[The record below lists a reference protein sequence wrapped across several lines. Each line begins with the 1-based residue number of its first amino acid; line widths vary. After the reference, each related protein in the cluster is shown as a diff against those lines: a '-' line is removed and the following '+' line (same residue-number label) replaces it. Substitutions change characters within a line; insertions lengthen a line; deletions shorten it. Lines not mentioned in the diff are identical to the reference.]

1 MTRRVRNLVIAG
13 VGVLLL
19 IGIGTA
25 RGGMGARDEGVTV
38 FAEDRGSGTEFAGS
52 ADFAD
57 DSVTDEFAER
67 ELGTTAPRQGRGVTV
82 GGGGGATGGG
92 GGGDLA
98 AGAAEEADA
107 GADFGADSSAAAP
120 LPPIPDSERIIKDG
134 RVEVEV
140 PKGGFDRAFAAVLG
154 LAEKVGG
161 QIANS
166 QSSRDE
172 DRASGEVT
180 IRVPVQRF
188 EQLLASADGIG
199 TVEHRQI
206 TSQDV
211 SGEYVD
217 LQARVRHLQA
227 QEQFYLGLLGKAR
240 VVGDAIAI
248 NQHLSTVQAEM
259 EQIRGRLRLIEERT
273 TYSRLTISLYEPG
286 VVPLLTDRL
295 PDQRGVLAQAWHE
308 AVMALQ
314 ETMGALLVGAFTMAP
329 LIALALI
336 GWALWRRLRA
346 RPAAS
351 PDPRPA
357 VEEEQGPLPVG

>member
-25 RGGMGARDEGVTV
+25 RGGMGARDEAVTV
-38 FAEDRGSGTEFAGS
+38 FAEDGRSRTELSKGEAGFSG
-52 ADFAD
+52 

-67 ELGTTAPRQGRGVTV
+67 EFGSTAVRQGGGVTV

-92 GGGDLA
+92 GAGDSA
-98 AGAAEEADA
+98 AGRGAEGEAD
-107 GADFGADSSAAAP
+107 FSADSSAAVP

-286 VVPLLTDRL
+286 VTPLLTDRL
-295 PDQRGVLAQAWHE
+295 PEQRGVLAQAWHE

-314 ETMGALLVGAFTMAP
+314 ESVGALLVGAFTMAP
-329 LIALALI
+329 LIAVALI

-346 RPAAS
+346 RPAAT